1 MAQQKPPAKPK
12 SGAPVDDYQ
21 EVAAYKR
28 KKPKIGK
35 GMPQP
40 PLTALIDV
48 FLFMIIY
55 FLLSCQFHQSEGTI
69 PANLPSSLSGT
80 NEGGGTFKGEPI
92 RVTLKPNNADM
103 TTVII
108 EIKDTGKRPA
118 NMVELYNYFAGQR
131 ARYGEAETDKLPV
144 VIKPLQGVRWGFV
157 VDAFNQAVR
166 AGFKE
171 VGVAPSGDTGMT
183 LPKGA

>member
-1 MAQQKPPAKPK
+1 
-12 SGAPVDDYQ
+12 VDDYV
-21 EVAAYKR
+21 EIADYKR
-28 KKPKIGK
+28 QKPKVGK

-69 PANLPSSLSGT
+69 PANLPSSLSGL
-80 NEGGGTFKGEPI
+80 GTGPTFQGEPI
-92 RVTLKPNNADM
+92 RITLKPNPASGDS
-103 TTVII
+103 VII
-108 EIKDTGKRPA
+108 EIGVTGRKPA
-118 NMVELYNYFAGQR
+118 DMIELFKFLAGQR
-131 ARYGEAETDKLPV
+131 VKYGEAETEKLPV

-171 VGVAPSGDTGMT
+171 VGVAPSG
-183 LPKGA
+183 A